1 MSDVEFETLVEP
13 FCDNYCR
20 YPRICRDQDKLEE
33 KCEECPI
40 CKIVELFKE
49 NKTEL
54 SQGNVEHCVSCGE
67 VIPEGSWYCGNCETS
82 QELSCR
88 EKILR
93 TFLGGR

>member
-1 MSDVEFETLVEP
+1 MSDVEFEALVEP

-40 CKIVELFKE
+40 CKIVEKLE
-49 NKTEL
+49 
-54 SQGNVEHCVSCGE
+54 QVEMSE
-67 VIPEGSWYCGNCETS
+67 EPSEP
-82 QELSCR
+82 SCR
-88 EKILR
+88 EQIMR